1 MSSFDPSKLGQRSG
15 GGQPNKGPRAE
26 RVFLVVEGYETP
38 AEGFHYALGHKAD
51 KPDEKVKVR
60 LNTVQERSA
69 DRPSENVDK
78 IKAQYVTGENTRDSI
93 SDKAK
98 AGIKLLSFDDA
109 RRLGKDENGVTEYR
123 AHWPKTMSTNPDA
136 EVLAGVAHVK
146 LKEAGEYSGRR
157 SPAQAYVELMKSSVV
172 ADKDG
177 IDKALSDALTIKDEQ
192 GRARDPLVVMR
203 IRHEN
208 KVVATARIYP
218 STEVAQVF
226 DQNLGE
232 NKEVR
237 RKVDADKTI
246 EDLLSG
252 KPGANDE
259 SNKQLDRAR
268 AVIAGVK
275 GLDEPKFNTP
285 DARVVDDFRNLYY
298 GAKAGA
304 LQVEV
309 IAAEKIDF
317 GADSRKTYLNDK
329 DRPQLAAYVIKEAVD
344 ETRVRES
351 SGYINTVVAVH
362 RHPDGEPYAVFAS
375 PVQMYPKAQKLAEIS
390 MNPPA
395 DPALVAESKADAAAK
410 PVEPEA
416 AAADPVVDDDNDYAP

>member
-26 RVFLVVEGYETP
+26 RVFLVVDSYETP
-38 AEGFHYALGHKAD
+38 AEGFHYAVGHKAD
-51 KPDEKVKVR
+51 KPDEKIKVR

-109 RRLGKDENGVTEYR
+109 RRLGQDENGVTEYR
-123 AHWPKTMSTNPDA
+123 AHWPKTMSTNPEA
-136 EVLAGVAHVK
+136 EVMAGFAHVK

-177 IDKALSDALTIKDEQ
+177 IEKVLADALTIKDEQ

-218 STEVAQVF
+218 STEVAKVF

-232 NKEVR
+232 HKEVR

-246 EDLLSG
+246 ADLLSG

-259 SNKQLDRAR
+259 SNRQLDRAR
-268 AVIAGVK
+268 AVVAGIK
-275 GLDEPKFNTP
+275 GLDEPKFNTA
-285 DARVVDDFRNLYY
+285 DTRVVDDFRNLYY

-344 ETRVRES
+344 ESRVRES

-375 PVQMYPKAQKLAEIS
+375 PVQMYPKAQKLNELAI
-390 MNPPA
+390 NPSS
-395 DPALVAESKADAAAK
+395 DPALAAAAK

-416 AAADPVVDDDNDYAP
+416 AAAAPVEDDDNDYAP

>member
-26 RVFLVVEGYETP
+26 RVFLVVDSYETP
-38 AEGFHYALGHKAD
+38 AEGFHYAVGHKAD
-51 KPDEKVKVR
+51 KPDEKIKVR

-109 RRLGKDENGVTEYR
+109 RRLGQDENGVTEYR
-123 AHWPKTMSTNPDA
+123 AHWPKTMSTNPEA
-136 EVLAGVAHVK
+136 EVMAGFAHVK

-177 IDKALSDALTIKDEQ
+177 IEKVLADALTIKDEQ

-218 STEVAQVF
+218 STEVAKVF

-232 NKEVR
+232 HKEVR

-246 EDLLSG
+246 ADLLSG

-259 SNKQLDRAR
+259 SNRQLDRAR
-268 AVIAGVK
+268 AVVAGIK
-275 GLDEPKFNTP
+275 GLDEPKFNTA
-285 DARVVDDFRNLYY
+285 DTRVVDDFRNLYY
-298 GAKAGA
+298 VAKAGA

-344 ETRVRES
+344 ESRVRES

-375 PVQMYPKAQKLAEIS
+375 PVQMYPKAQKLNELAI
-390 MNPPA
+390 NPSS
-395 DPALVAESKADAAAK
+395 DPALAAAAK

-416 AAADPVVDDDNDYAP
+416 AAAAPVEDDDNDYAP